1 MNRFAQRLS
10 CGLGGASAIALTHLH
25 EGRPPTF
32 VGMLRTASI
41 AARGQPELLRV
52 AVPRRPIQQ
61 PRGYAADEV
70 IAHDA
75 HPLQVRQ
82 VAQRRRYLTRQPVV
96 PQPQVGQV
104 RQPTQIGQ
112 HPTRQFVLCRYRCS
126 RADRSPKLL
135 GIGPLRSLSLRS
147 SHVSSGSGVCGFASL
162 AEFAPKSAT
171 FGVLGRFQP
180 LPQARRGGWTGG
192 QMAEFA
198 YELCHTKRRVNADEL
213 ARIT

>member
-41 AARGQPELLRV
+41 AARGQPELLRI

-112 HPTRQFVLCRYRCS
+112 HSTRQFVLCRYRCS
-126 RADRSPKLL
+126 RADRSPNLL

-162 AEFAPKSAT
+162 AEFAPNSAI
-171 FGVLGRFQP
+171 FGLWRCPHGP
-180 LPQARRGGWTGG
+180 GPT
-192 QMAEFA
+192 
-198 YELCHTKRRVNADEL
+198 RVPTPGCRPCPATASGESMWSGCWHSP
-213 ARIT
+213 ASG